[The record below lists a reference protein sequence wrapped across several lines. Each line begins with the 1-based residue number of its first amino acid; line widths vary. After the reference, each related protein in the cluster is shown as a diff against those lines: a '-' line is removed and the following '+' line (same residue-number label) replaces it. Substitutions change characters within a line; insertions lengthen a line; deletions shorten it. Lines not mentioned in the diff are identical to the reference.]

1 MSPTFS
7 ARTRRLVCG
16 AVSCLVIAGMAGCQ
30 PSSATPARF
39 RLVARD
45 YAFGAPPSLPPGET
59 FFQLVN
65 EGTVRHEVQL
75 YRFKPGVTRDSAL
88 HMLASDNLPDSAID
102 IDGGVLISGAKDSA
116 LQQLVA
122 QLKPGEVYAF
132 ECAFRDGP
140 DKPVHSRLGMFSVFE
155 VK

>member
-1 MSPTFS
+1 MN
-7 ARTRRLVCG
+7 RTG
-16 AVSCLVIAGMAGCQ
+16 AVWIFGLSLLAGCQ
-30 PSSATPARF
+30 PAGPSPNRF
-39 RLVARD
+39 RIVARN
-45 YAFGAPPSLPPGET
+45 YAFGAPETLPPGET

-75 YRFKPGVTRDSAL
+75 YRFKPGVSRDSAL
-88 HMLASDNLPDSAID
+88 HMLANDNIPDETVD
-102 IDGGVLISGAKDSA
+102 TDGGVLISGPSDSA

-122 QLKPGEVYAF
+122 QLKVGEVYGL

-140 DKPVHSRLGMFSVFE
+140 GKPAHSRLGMFSVFE